1 MTDKELLEEIEREF
15 GSHSTA
21 QEDDSEDLDAF
32 LADIKQTIA
41 PDSEAAPNSKQAPE
55 KTPSDLSLIHI

>member
-41 PDSEAAPNSKQAPE
+41 PDSEPWP
-55 KTPSDLSLIHI
+55 